1 MTSSRPTF
9 FFTLLAL
16 ILSLGSWALNPMSA
30 KSFSFADE
38 FYFLGIPNGKNV
50 LSCLWFILLGMYGLA
65 CRPRFDLGREVLV
78 SMALACASLVF
89 MGAFGAWYHLDPNHL
104 TRLCAHLAM
113 ALVVMNSAFA
123 LTSAQLP
130 LKATWWIFGTSQL
143 IAITTAMYEYMY
155 DDKRHLLMSK
165 VFLLLLI
172 LFSFVRIWKV
182 NYSKYLIRCLI
193 LFILSFICD
202 FYDAEICRFS
212 AYLISGHTIQHL
224 LWTIAGL
231 SLLKFFIVIKPSELN
246 SPAISKPI

>member
-1 MTSSRPTF
+1 MTSNRSTF
-9 FFTLLAL
+9 FFTSLAL
-16 ILSLGSWALNPMSA
+16 ILGLGSWALNPISA
-30 KSFSFADE
+30 ESFTFADE

-50 LSCLWFILLGMYGLA
+50 LSSLWFIVLGIYGLT
-65 CRPRFDLGREVLV
+65 CRPRFDLGRDVLV

-89 MGAFGAWYHLDPNHL
+89 MGGFGAWYHFDPTPL
-104 TRLCAHLAM
+104 TRLGAHLAM
-113 ALVVMNSAFA
+113 ALVVMNSAYA

-130 LKATWWIFGTSQL
+130 LKGTWWLFAASQL
-143 IAITTAMYEYMY
+143 IAILTSIYEYMY

-182 NYSKYLIRCLI
+182 SYSKYLIRCLS
-193 LFILSFICD
+193 LFLLSFICD
-202 FYDAEICRFS
+202 FYDEEICSFS
-212 AYLISGHTIQHL
+212 AYQISGHTAQHL

-246 SPAISKPI
+246 SPTPSKP